1 MLAKVVLYKDQLFKE
16 IYGGAIKEKKVL
28 GFPQENSPLEPYS
41 NIFYWSHLSSDYGCV
56 IPAHPHLGF
65 EILTYVLNGGYEI
78 FQEEKKEWISL
89 NEGDISVVHAGK
101 GVLHSEKLLPR
112 SEVLQIWFDPN
123 FDQFKKNE
131 PGAYHVKAP
140 SFPVHQDE
148 EHYIWNLVGQHSP
161 NKLHSKDVFI
171 EVHEFNA
178 GFHTLTCMDNAVMS
192 GFILDG
198 YIDIDGMTL
207 GRNDFFK
214 VGAENRKIK
223 IASLVNSKVFI
234 TVSPL
239 EPEYQTFAVSR
250 LY

>member
-1 MLAKVVLYKDQLFKE
+1 MVAKVILHKDQLFKE
-16 IYGGAIKEKKVL
+16 SYGGAIKERKVL
-28 GFPQENSPLEPYS
+28 GFPQEKGPLDPYS
-41 NIFYWSHLSSDYGCV
+41 NIFYWSHLNSDYGCV
-56 IPAHPHLGF
+56 VPQHPHIGF
-65 EILTYVLNGGYEI
+65 EILTYVLKGSYET
-78 FQEEKKEWISL
+78 FLEDQKEWIRM
-89 NEGDISVVHAGK
+89 NEGDISVIHAGK
-101 GVLHSEKLLPR
+101 GVRHSEKLLPH
-112 SEVLQIWFDPN
+112 SEVLQIWLDPN

-131 PGAYHVKAP
+131 PGFYHIDAA
-140 SFPVHQDE
+140 SFPFCQYE
-148 EHYIWNLVGQHSP
+148 ERYVWTLVGQNSP
-161 NKLHSKDVFI
+161 CKLHSKEVLI

-178 GFHTLTCMDNAVMS
+178 GFHTLTGQEDTVMS

-214 VGAENRKIK
+214 VNGYRKKIK

-234 TVSPL
+234 TTSPL